1 MRRPVFLAALA
12 AVAAFAGYAL
22 WPLGDE
28 RFAIPADEAAAR
40 AKQAF
45 LAAPAVRRSDLPNVV
60 LIVADDLGKHD
71 VSVYSPASVETPNLE
86 RLARQGVTFSAGYVT
101 APVCSPS
108 RAGLLTG
115 RQQQRFGFELLTH
128 DRYPRSR
135 LEAWVAKNF
144 FSSHGWFAVDPP
156 QVPMRRD
163 IERQGLP
170 PGEITVA
177 ELLRKAGYATGIFGK
192 WHLGWS
198 EAAIPQQHG
207 FDHQYGFYDAF
218 SLYADP
224 DDPSYVGVKG
234 DYFADRW
241 QWWTGRSGHCAIRR
255 NGEVI
260 DETGY
265 LTDRIAGEASKW
277 ISAHRE
283 RPFFAYV
290 PFNAPHAPLQAPRA
304 YVERFASEPNP
315 DRRVYLAMIAA
326 LDDAVGKVLAALDDA
341 GVSENTLVI
350 FTSDNGAATYTG
362 IASNEPL
369 RGGKLT
375 NFEGGLNVPLALRWP
390 ARVPPG
396 ARYREPVSTL
406 DVFATITRAA
416 GVELPSDRSYDGADL
431 LPYLLGERSG
441 PPHGA
446 LFWRT
451 GGHRGIRTGDWKLIS
466 DARTGSRVLFDLARD
481 PSEAN
486 DVSASQPEV
495 AEAMEA
501 QLRAWEATLATPL
514 WPNVMEYRFQQD
526 GRDFV
531 FPL

>member
-1 MRRPVFLAALA
+1 MRHPVLLAALA
-12 AVAAFAGYAL
+12 ALAALAGFAL

-28 RFAIPADEAAAR
+28 RFAISVDPGAAR
-40 AKQAF
+40 AKQTF
-45 LAAPAVRRSDLPNVV
+45 LDEPASARSAPPNVV

-71 VSVYSPASVETPNLE
+71 VSLYAPASVQTPSLE
-86 RLARQGVTFSAGYVT
+86 RIAREGVTFSAGYVT
-101 APVCSPS
+101 SPVCSPS
-108 RAGLLTG
+108 RAALLTG
-115 RQQQRFGFELLTH
+115 RYQQRFGVELLTH
-128 DRYPRSR
+128 DRYPRNR

-144 FSSHGWFAVDPP
+144 FSTHGWFAVDPP
-156 QVPMRRD
+156 RVPLRRD
-163 IERQGLP
+163 IDRQGLP
-170 PGEITVA
+170 PGEITLA
-177 ELLRKAGYATGIFGK
+177 ELLRRAGYATGIFGK

-198 EAAIPQQHG
+198 DAATPQQHG

-224 DDPSYVGVKG
+224 NDPDYVGVRG

-265 LTDRIAGEASKW
+265 LTDRIAEEASAW
-277 ISAHRE
+277 IVANRE

-326 LDDAVGKVLAALDDA
+326 LDDAIGKILATLDET
-341 GVSENTLVI
+341 GVADRTLVI

-362 IASNEPL
+362 VASNEPL

-375 NFEGGLNVPLALRWP
+375 NFEGGINVPLVMRWP
-390 ARVPPG
+390 GRVPVNTT
-396 ARYREPVSTL
+396 YREPVSTL
-406 DVFATITRAA
+406 DLFATIVAAA
-416 GVELPSDRSYDGADL
+416 GATLPADRSYDGVDL
-431 LPYLLGERSG
+431 FPHLAGERPGS
-441 PPHGA
+441 PHGA
-446 LFWRT
+446 LFWRA
-451 GGHRGIRTGDWKLIS
+451 GEHRGIRTGAWKLIS
-466 DARTGSRVLFDLARD
+466 DTRTGAQVLFDLTQD
-481 PSEAN
+481 PSETT
-486 DVSASQPEV
+486 DVSGAQPAVVEDL
-495 AEAMEA
+495 EAR
-501 QLRAWEATLATPL
+501 LRTWESKLVTPL

-526 GRDFV
+526 GREFV